1 MDILQTDKLFKK
13 KISIDNFINNDL
25 SIQDMINDP
34 LNDAISFGFP
44 ITDLLKRTKQEY
56 IKPYNNLFSYNL
68 TSDGFKQWCPQNLIK
83 IFARKFNSIKLS
95 SSPTEKIGLWR
106 NIGDEYFIIHYFG
119 NVIYCK
125 KTSSFLH
132 IPLININFSLFD
144 SSFTDFLLILL
155 EFSQLH
161 NCNYLRLYFQKEYND
176 SITMSNFKKILSNL
190 NWIGGKIVPNEDRDQ
205 IIDSLSQFDLLSSD
219 ENFLII
225 QFET

>member
-1 MDILQTDKLFKK
+1 MVLNNGVRDNYLIKFNSNLIELYWNIILLLESHFLL
-13 KISIDNFINNDL
+13 NN
-25 SIQDMINDP
+25 
-34 LNDAISFGFP
+34 
-44 ITDLLKRTKQEY
+44 
-56 IKPYNNLFSYNL
+56 NNLYN
-68 TSDGFKQWCPQNLIK
+68 FRQNLIK
-83 IFARKFNSIKLS
+83 IFGKKFNSIKLS
-95 SSPTEKIGLWR
+95 PSSSNEKIGLWR

-119 NVIYCK
+119 NIIYSK

-132 IPLININFSLFD
+132 IPLININFNLFD

>member
-1 MDILQTDKLFKK
+1 MVLNNGVRDNYLIKFNSNLIELYWNIILLLESHFLL
-13 KISIDNFINNDL
+13 NN
-25 SIQDMINDP
+25 
-34 LNDAISFGFP
+34 
-44 ITDLLKRTKQEY
+44 
-56 IKPYNNLFSYNL
+56 NNLYN
-68 TSDGFKQWCPQNLIK
+68 FRQNLIK
-83 IFARKFNSIKLS
+83 IFGKKFNSIKLS
-95 SSPTEKIGLWR
+95 PSSSNEKIGLWR

-119 NVIYCK
+119 NIIYSK

-132 IPLININFSLFD
+132 IPLININFNLFD

-176 SITMSNFKKILSNL
+176 SITMANFKKILSNL